1 MRSTFLAVAAALL
14 VGVVTPAFAAGKHHH
29 AKYPSVLAVG
39 KHDYAKYSKPSYMDC
54 EALAVRRG
62 VPPGQGSTR
71 NPDDQHNAF
80 VRECLAGKI
89 PF

>member
-1 MRSTFLAVAAALL
+1 MRSTFPAVAAALL
-14 VGVVTPAFAAGKHHH
+14 VTVVTPAFAAGKHHH
-29 AKYPSVLAVG
+29 ARYPSALAGG
-39 KHDYAKYSKPSYMDC
+39 KQDYAKYSTPSYDDC
-54 EALAVRRG
+54 EVLAVKRG

-80 VRECLAGKI
+80 VRECLQGKI

>member
-1 MRSTFLAVAAALL
+1 MRSTFLVVAILI
-14 VGVVTPAFAAGKHHH
+14 GVATPALAAGKHHH
-29 AKYPSVLAVG
+29 AKYPAALAAG
-39 KHDYAKYSKPSYMDC
+39 KHDYAKYSTPSYDVC
-54 EALAVRRG
+54 EALAVARG